1 MSGREPVTVARFAA
15 EHEARVAAEELE
27 AEGIQTFL
35 TGTEFGAM
43 YGSWVGTAAGGI
55 EVQVARDDLP
65 RAREILTEF
74 SNADAT
80 DWQCSQCGTDVEG
93 EFAVCWNCGAE
104 RELAADAIA
113 EAHKPAPDESDDF
126 VAAEASPEC
135 SLTDVESASAK
146 QKTHG
151 QTVRRDEVTDRC
163 ETLEAN
169 DALADRAFR
178 VAGLGILFCPMLFLS
193 IPLVVRVSLLNLSA
207 RGTRR
212 FYFSLL
218 ICVASSVLWLTVLW
232 MFAHAGRRL

>member
-15 EHEARVAAEELE
+15 EHEARVAAEVLE

-55 EVQVARDDLP
+55 ELQVARDDLQ
-65 RAREILTEF
+65 RAREILAEL

-104 RELAADAIA
+104 RELSADAADSSRDSESINRADQSEFSSYGITSVHRA
-113 EAHKPAPDESDDF
+113 ESSH
-126 VAAEASPEC
+126 
-135 SLTDVESASAK
+135 LSASDRN
-146 QKTHG
+146 
-151 QTVRRDEVTDRC
+151 VDDEAGEFGSDNQFT
-163 ETLEAN
+163 AN
-169 DALADRAFR
+169 DELADKAFHAAR
-178 VAGLGILFCPMLFLS
+178 LCILLH
-193 IPLVVRVSLLNLSA
+193 PLLIFALPQVIRLSLLELSP

-212 FYFSLL
+212 FYFALL
-218 ICVASSVLWLTVLW
+218 ICVGVAAFWLTVYWVLL
-232 MFAHAGRRL
+232 HGPSRS

>member
-65 RAREILTEF
+65 RAREILAEL
-74 SNADAT
+74 SNADAA
-80 DWQCSQCGTDVEG
+80 DWQCSQCGTEVEG

-104 RELAADAIA
+104 REPSADATDSPRDSESIDGA
-113 EAHKPAPDESDDF
+113 EPSNSSSDG
-126 VAAEASPEC
+126 
-135 SLTDVESASAK
+135 TASAR
-146 QKTHG
+146 
-151 QTVRRDEVTDRC
+151 QTGGSRLSAGDRDVHDEAGELGGDNRFT
-163 ETLEAN
+163 AN
-169 DALADRAFR
+169 DELADRAFHAAR
-178 VAGLGILFCPMLFLS
+178 LCILLH
-193 IPLVVRVSLLNLSA
+193 PLLIFAVPQVIRLSLLELSP

-212 FYFSLL
+212 FYFALL
-218 ICVASSVLWLTVLW
+218 ICVGVAAFWLTVYWVLLHGPSR
-232 MFAHAGRRL
+232 F